1 MTVREPV
8 ARSGLDDVNAAAFL
22 GCRGCGAERDLDAPL
37 GPCPAC
43 GGALEVRYDLSR
55 LPVDAATFSRRGDSL
70 WQYAAL
76 LPPGEAG
83 ARKSLGEGNTPLR
96 RSLEIGPGAG
106 VGGLW
111 LKNETVNPTWAHKD
125 RFHSVATAMA
135 AALGYR
141 RVVSSS
147 TGNHGASMAAY
158 AARAGLSGL
167 VLCPPQV
174 SPSLVA
180 LIGLYGGRVVV
191 IDWDARDGMGRHL
204 TQQHGWYPA
213 TGLDPDFAFAPNP
226 YGAEGHKTIAYEIV
240 RDLGGVPDSVLIPCA
255 GGDTIY
261 GVWKG
266 FRELVALGVTDRLPR
281 LHSCQPAGADVLGQT
296 LRAGGT
302 TSVVLE
308 QPESIATSVRE
319 RTVGMHAVAAV
330 AASGGQALTATD
342 AEIVSALAE
351 LGREGYCVE
360 PASALAVA
368 CLRNAL
374 AAGTIDPGESAVC
387 LLTAA
392 GIKWP
397 AELARVSREP
407 VVLEPSLDAL
417 DAFLAGEGIARS
429 GRNGQTS

>member
-8 ARSGLDDVNAAAFL
+8 SWAGPDHLNDAAFL
-22 GCRGCGAERDLDAPL
+22 ACRGCDANFDLDAPL
-37 GPCPAC
+37 APCRVC

-55 LPVDAATFSRRGDSL
+55 LPVDAATFSRRANSL

-83 ARKSLGEGNTPLR
+83 ERISLGEGNTPLR
-96 RSLEIGPGAG
+96 RSLEIGPAAG
-106 VGGLW
+106 IGGLW
-111 LKNETVNPTWAHKD
+111 VKNETVNPTWAHKD

-158 AARAGLSGL
+158 AARAGLTGL

-174 SPSLVA
+174 SASLVA

-191 IDWDARDGMGRHL
+191 TDWDARDGMGRHL

-213 TGLDPDFAFAPNP
+213 TGLDPDFAFTPNP
-226 YGAEGHKTIAYEIV
+226 FGVEGHKTIAYEIV

-266 FRELVALGVTDRLPR
+266 FRELLALAVIDRLPR
-281 LHSCQPAGADVLGQT
+281 LHSCQPVGADVLGQT
-296 LRAGGT
+296 LRAGGKR
-302 TSVVLE
+302 SVVLAE
-308 QPESIATSVRE
+308 PESIATSVRE
-319 RTVGMHAVAAV
+319 RSVGMQAVAAV
-330 AASGGQALTATD
+330 AESGGQALTATD
-342 AEIVSALAE
+342 AEIVTALAD

-360 PASALAVA
+360 PACALTVA
-368 CLRNAL
+368 CLRNGL
-374 AAGTIDPGESAVC
+374 MAGTIEAGETAVC

-407 VVLEPSLDAL
+407 VTLAPTLDAL
-417 DAFLAGEGIARS
+417 DAFLASEGFV
-429 GRNGQTS
+429 